1 MQSSPPLT
9 AKEKKNVYSI
19 HETKERGKENSST
32 ASIQF
37 QNQFQQKLK
46 YKGTYPKQ
54 KIKTKI

>member
-9 AKEKKNVYSI
+9 AKEKKMFAQ
-19 HETKERGKENSST
+19 HMRQERGKENSST

>member
-1 MQSSPPLT
+1 MFAQ
-9 AKEKKNVYSI
+9 
-19 HETKERGKENSST
+19 HMRQERAKENSST

-37 QNQFQQKLK
+37 QYQFQQKLK

>member
-1 MQSSPPLT
+1 MFAQ
-9 AKEKKNVYSI
+9 
-19 HETKERGKENSST
+19 HMRQERGKENSST

-54 KIKTKI
+54 KIKNKI